1 MNRTFLWCW
10 STGTTA
16 RVVPVHGRHW
26 LVKHFATYVPK
37 THPNAITPD
46 APCVFVMPSVPLC
59 RHAFKAL
66 SDLGVDVGFYKDFSG
81 LQWYGQHAVL
91 VCCFKS
97 FLHKVDATKRHAMI
111 LISEIAAV
119 LETANT
125 RSVSKSHV
133 LVMCRATSCLD
144 DRFVCT
150 TVPGTETV
158 VPGADAFAKGKH
170 LLDVLRMAH
179 VVVLESADATCDVLC
194 LAKQAKG
201 DLNKVYLRQNNG
213 KPRTKK
219 VFDLHPTPET
229 WFNLVFKCVKEHPDK
244 KTVIMCDSKAACEK
258 LERIFD
264 AFLFDCLGRHP
275 HDARF
280 ARIQVRVP

>member
-1 MNRTFLWCW
+1 MTR
-10 STGTTA
+10 G
-16 RVVPVHGRHW
+16 
-26 LVKHFATYVPK
+26 
-37 THPNAITPD
+37 
-46 APCVFVMPSVPLC
+46 
-59 RHAFKAL
+59 
-66 SDLGVDVGFYKDFSG
+66 
-81 LQWYGQHAVL
+81 
-91 VCCFKS
+91 
-97 FLHKVDATKRHAMI
+97 ATKGEFGKGDFAKGDSAKGDFAKGDHA
-111 LISEIAAV
+111 
-119 LETANT
+119 
-125 RSVSKSHV
+125 K
-133 LVMCRATSCLD
+133 
-144 DRFVCT
+144 
-150 TVPGTETV
+150 
-158 VPGADAFAKGKH
+158 ADFGKGDFAKGAFAKGKH
-170 LLDVLRMAH
+170 LLAVLRMAH